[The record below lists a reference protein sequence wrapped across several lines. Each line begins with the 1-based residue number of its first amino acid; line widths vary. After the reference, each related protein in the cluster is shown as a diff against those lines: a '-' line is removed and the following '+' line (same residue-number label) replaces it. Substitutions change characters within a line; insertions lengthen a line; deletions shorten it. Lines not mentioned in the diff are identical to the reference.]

1 MAVARAGSAYRMET
15 VFFIRVCVFLCW
27 KDLRWVGK
35 QTVYIVNLVFAQGQQ
50 GEKTLVLLIIFA
62 VKTRI
67 LANNKT

>member
-27 KDLRWVGK
+27 KDLGWVGK
-35 QTVYIVNLVFAQGQQ
+35 QTVYTVNLVFAQGQQ